1 MMQLKYLRPL
11 IIVIGLLIIW
21 QSIIYITDAPFF
33 ILPSPLSVAQ
43 SITFHFDLLLTH
55 ALVTLNEIIAGL
67 FLGVF
72 LGSITALMMS
82 AFKVVRYWTLPTLV
96 VSQTL
101 PVFAIAPIL
110 VLWLGYGMASK
121 IAMAT
126 IIIYFPITVTMLDG
140 LKNVNQGYID
150 LARTM
155 DASDASILYFIKI
168 PHALPSFASGVK
180 IATSVAPIGAVVGE
194 WVGASEGLG
203 YLMLHANGRMQTD
216 LMFAALFVL
225 ALVAVSLYYLINTIL
240 NHVLIKFCLLNQTDP

>member
-1 MMQLKYLRPL
+1 MRPTYLRPL
-11 IIVIGLLIIW
+11 VIFIGLLMIW
-21 QSIIYITDAPFF
+21 QFIIYVTDVPFF
-33 ILPSPLSVAQ
+33 ILPSPLAVFR
-43 SITFHFDLLLTH
+43 SITANANLLVTH
-55 ALVTLNEIIAGL
+55 SLVTLSEIIAGL

-72 LGSITALMMS
+72 LGSITAVIMS
-82 AFKVVRYWTLPTLV
+82 AFKSIRNWVLPALV

-110 VLWLGYGMASK
+110 VLWLGYDMASK

-126 IIIYFPITVTMLDG
+126 IIIYFPITVTFLDG
-140 LKNVNQGYID
+140 LKNVNQDYID

-155 DASDASILYFIKI
+155 DASNASILQFIRI

-180 IATSVAPIGAVVGE
+180 VATSVAPIGAIVGE

-225 ALVAVSLYYLINTIL
+225 ALLAVSLYYLINAIL
-240 NHVLIKFCLLNQTDP
+240 NIVLIKHSLINQTNS

>member
-1 MMQLKYLRPL
+1 MRPTYLRPL
-11 IIVIGLLIIW
+11 IIIIGLLMIW
-21 QSIIYITDAPFF
+21 QFIIYVTDVPFF
-33 ILPSPLSVAQ
+33 ILPSPLAVAR
-43 SITFHFDLLLTH
+43 SITAHSNLLATH
-55 ALVTLNEIIAGL
+55 ALVTLSEIIAGL

-72 LGSITALMMS
+72 FGSITAIIMS
-82 AFKVVRYWTLPTLV
+82 AFKILRYWVLPTLV
-96 VSQTL
+96 ISQTL

-110 VLWLGYGMASK
+110 VLWLGYDMASK

-126 IIIYFPITVTMLDG
+126 IIIYFPITVTLLDG
-140 LKNVNQGYID
+140 LKNVNQDYID

-155 DASDASILYFIKI
+155 DASNASILQFIKI

-180 IATSVAPIGAVVGE
+180 VAASVAPIGAIVGE

-225 ALVAVSLYYLINTIL
+225 ALLAVSLYYLINAIL
-240 NHVLIKFCLLNQTDP
+240 NIVLIKHSLINQTKP